1 MTPFLHVLKAFAIG
15 ALALTMMAPA
25 AIAETSWDTIRGE
38 LFKDRAINDGAG
50 VLVLKAPLR
59 PEKQSSVPIGVDAR
73 LTDGRSIKAITIVI
87 DENPSPVATVLR
99 PGDGRANIS
108 VNMNFR
114 FNRKTNVRAI
124 VEASD
129 GQLYMQHAYVRY
141 SGGQSACSAPP
152 NGDAETI
159 AANMGKMRMAEVK
172 DAAAANSS
180 QISHQAKLE
189 IKHPNYTGMQMDQI
203 TLLYWPLHIV
213 KNVEI
218 RQGDDVVLTMENGIS
233 VSEDPVI
240 SFNYEHNGSGQLT
253 VVARDTEENVWEK
266 SFPVGTGS

>member
-1 MTPFLHVLKAFAIG
+1 MTPFLHVWKAFVIAT
-15 ALALTMMAPA
+15 LALVMPA
-25 AIAETSWDTIRGE
+25 GAIAETSWDTIRDE
-38 LFKDRAINDGAG
+38 LFKDRTINNGDG
-50 VLVLKAPLR
+50 VLVLKAPFR
-59 PEKQSSVPIGVDAR
+59 PEKQSAVPIGVDAR
-73 LTDGRSIKAITIVI
+73 FADGRSIKAITIVI

-99 PGDGRANIS
+99 PGEGRANVS

-129 GQLYMQHAYVRY
+129 GELYMQHAYVRY

-159 AANMGKMRMAEVK
+159 AANMGKMNLAEMK
-172 DAAAANSS
+172 ADTPAKSS
-180 QISHQAKLE
+180 QINHLAKLE
-189 IKHPNYTGMQMDQI
+189 IKHPNYTGMQKDQI

-213 KNVEI
+213 NQVEI

-240 SFNYEHNGSGQLT
+240 SFNYEHNGAGKIS
-253 VVARDTEENVWEK
+253 VVARDTKENIWKK